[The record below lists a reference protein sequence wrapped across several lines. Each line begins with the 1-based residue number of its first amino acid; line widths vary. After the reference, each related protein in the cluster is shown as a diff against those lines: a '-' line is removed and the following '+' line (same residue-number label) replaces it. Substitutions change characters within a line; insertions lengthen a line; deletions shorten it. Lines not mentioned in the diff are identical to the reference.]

1 MKFQKLLFLLC
12 FIIAQGL
19 CCQRTT
25 IGLLT
30 FEANRYQDFQEADL
44 LTERVKEIFFES
56 KRFRPIDR
64 TTYAEANKFKEGE
77 IQKNIGYINGFVTQQ
92 GVKDGAKFIVG
103 GKLIA
108 LSYAKTKDGSYKC
121 DMSFNIS
128 INDIETNELIATKTF
143 NPGGPLSF
151 KLSGGTETQ
160 AMVNTLRSAQKDIEN
175 YIINNVPF
183 IAPIHQIQPIKKNA
197 EVLIVAGKSE
207 GVDKGDKFGVY
218 QVTRIETVKG
228 LKTRKELV
236 AKFSIKVVEGDFSK
250 AMVAG
255 KDASALMD
263 KYNDEKIELICQ
275 SVPKGGISL

>member
-1 MKFQKLLFLLC
+1 MNMQKLGTLVLLLV
-12 FIIAQGL
+12 AQSIWA
-19 CCQRTT
+19 QRTT

-64 TTYAEANKFKEGE
+64 TAYAEANKFREGE
-77 IQKNIGYINGFVTQQ
+77 IQKNIDYINGYVTEQ
-92 GVKDGAKFIVG
+92 GIKDGAKFIVG

-108 LSYAKTKDGSYKC
+108 LSYSKTKDGSFKC
-121 DMSFNIS
+121 DMSFSIS

-160 AMVNTLRSAQKDIEN
+160 AMVNTLRAAQKDIEN

-183 IAPIHQIQPIKKNA
+183 IAPIQQIDPVKKSA
-197 EVLIVAGKSE
+197 EILIVAGKNE
-207 GVDKGDKFGVY
+207 GVNKGDRFGIY
-218 QVTRIETVKG
+218 QVTEIETVKG
-228 LKTRKELV
+228 LKVRKELV
-236 AKFSIKVVEGDFSK
+236 AKFPIKVVEGDFSK
-250 AMVAG
+250 AFVG
-255 KDASALMD
+255 KNATELLD
-263 KYNDEKIELICQ
+263 KYNDDTIKLICQ
-275 SVPKGGISL
+275 SMPKSGLSL

>member
-1 MKFQKLLFLLC
+1 MKMQKLGTLVLLLV
-12 FIIAQGL
+12 AQSIWA
-19 CCQRTT
+19 QRTT

-64 TTYAEANKFKEGE
+64 TAYAEANKYREGE
-77 IQKNIGYINGFVTQQ
+77 IQKNIDYINGYVTEQ

-108 LSYAKTKDGSYKC
+108 LSYSKTKDGSFKC
-121 DMSFNIS
+121 DMSFSIS

-160 AMVNTLRSAQKDIEN
+160 AMVNTLRAAQKDIEN

-183 IAPIHQIQPIKKNA
+183 IAPIQQIDPVKKSA
-197 EVLIVAGKSE
+197 EILIVAGKNE
-207 GVDKGDKFGVY
+207 GVNKGDRFGIY
-218 QVTRIETVKG
+218 QVTEIETVKG
-228 LKTRKELV
+228 LKVRKELV
-236 AKFSIKVVEGDFSK
+236 AKFPIKVVEGDFSK
-250 AMVAG
+250 AFVG
-255 KDASALMD
+255 KNATELLD
-263 KYNDEKIELICQ
+263 KYNDDTIKLICQ
-275 SVPKGGISL
+275 SMPKGGLSL